1 MKIDS
6 QKRKETVDFMQ
17 SEIKHIINEYGDRD
31 PGNVGEIKTL
41 AHMQEQLGEYCDE
54 VKSESFPVHPHAFF
68 GWTYFIITFLIL
80 AQVLMFF
87 SPIFSILSIVIAVVP
102 MLM

>member
-17 SEIKHIINEYGDRD
+17 SEIKHIITEYGDRD

-41 AHMQEQLGEYCDE
+41 AHMQEQLG
-54 VKSESFPVHPHAFF
+54 
-68 GWTYFIITFLIL
+68 
-80 AQVLMFF
+80 
-87 SPIFSILSIVIAVVP
+87 
-102 MLM
+102 